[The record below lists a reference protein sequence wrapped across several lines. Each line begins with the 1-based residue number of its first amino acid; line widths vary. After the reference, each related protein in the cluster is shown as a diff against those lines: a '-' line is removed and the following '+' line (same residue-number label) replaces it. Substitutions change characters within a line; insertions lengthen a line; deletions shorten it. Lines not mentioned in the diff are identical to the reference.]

1 MNRCRSCLT
10 GLLAFCLAFILCGVQ
25 SLAAQESGPYTYTIT
40 FYAGNQGSFTGGGRI
55 QVIDRENRAVTDGIE
70 IRREASAIVL
80 KGLRAGY
87 TVTFQDIQGEA
98 VDVGPDSVYY
108 VRGLRRSGYDN
119 DTVAQPAFR
128 VEQDQDY
135 VVAYGIQGDLVSYV
149 VNYQDAAGNT
159 LIPSRTYRGN
169 AGDRPMAAFAYIEG
183 YEPQAYNLTRTLSV
197 NEAENVFTFVYSP
210 VESTGGGGGAGT
222 GTAGAGATGG
232 AAGTA
237 GAGTPGGAAGT
248 GTAGAP
254 GGAGVAGAAAV
265 PGGAGTADGGAGAAG
280 AGAADGEAGAVV
292 PDGETPA
299 AEGPEDVRNLDDED
313 TPLADFP
320 VDESTAQAGMMFGL
334 PVIASVCLILA
345 AAAAA
350 AAGLRYRAAVKRQ
363 GKEDEE

>member
-1 MNRCRSCLT
+1 
-10 GLLAFCLAFILCGVQ
+10 
-25 SLAAQESGPYTYTIT
+25 
-40 FYAGNQGSFTGGGRI
+40 
-55 QVIDRENRAVTDGIE
+55 
-70 IRREASAIVL
+70 
-80 KGLRAGY
+80 
-87 TVTFQDIQGEA
+87 
-98 VDVGPDSVYY
+98 
-108 VRGLRRSGYDN
+108 
-119 DTVAQPAFR
+119 
-128 VEQDQDY
+128 
-135 VVAYGIQGDLVSYV
+135 
-149 VNYQDAAGNT
+149 
-159 LIPSRTYRGN
+159 
-169 AGDRPMAAFAYIEG
+169 MAAFAYIEG

-210 VESTGGGGGAGT
+210 GESTGGGGTGGGGSGT

-265 PGGAGTADGGAGAAG
+265 PGGAGTADGWAGAAG